1 MREAQSRAP
10 ATALGVHTASGRIM
24 HRNSHCTPPDPFAPV
39 THIEFVFRCNTLKPR
54 LSQPSS
60 PLIPGVHCVE
70 PRAKYADA
78 VCLAPKPR
86 AQARRGQLTSA
97 ATLSAVA
104 VLNYDRSTRAIET
117 ADGLPPAEHAPGG
130 GRVSRCV
137 CARLSR
143 DTRRALVDA
152 PPYFIKESR
161 HACQPAP
168 CVPAFIH
175 SVPHLS

>member
-1 MREAQSRAP
+1 
-10 ATALGVHTASGRIM
+10 M
-24 HRNSHCTPPDPFAPV
+24 HRNSHCNPPDPFAPV
-39 THIEFVFRCNTLKPR
+39 THIEFVFRSNTLKPR

-117 ADGLPPAEHAPGG
+117 ADGLQLPPN
-130 GRVSRCV
+130 
-137 CARLSR
+137 
-143 DTRRALVDA
+143 TRRGEAGFLAVCVRASAEILVE
-152 PPYFIKESR
+152 P
-161 HACQPAP
+161 
-168 CVPAFIH
+168 
-175 SVPHLS
+175 

>member
-1 MREAQSRAP
+1 MRP
-10 ATALGVHTASGRIM
+10 ASQNDHPPTNRVGVEEHQKKASLGVINKQGTCLRPANH
-24 HRNSHCTPPDPFAPV
+24 
-39 THIEFVFRCNTLKPR
+39 TLKPR

-104 VLNYDRSTRAIET
+104 VLNYDRSTRAT
-117 ADGLPPAEHAPGG
+117 
-130 GRVSRCV
+130 
-137 CARLSR
+137 
-143 DTRRALVDA
+143 
-152 PPYFIKESR
+152 
-161 HACQPAP
+161 
-168 CVPAFIH
+168 
-175 SVPHLS
+175 